1 VSRQRT
7 ATPAATDLV
16 ADDPGVLAVLT
27 QVTAVIS
34 EAFDLAD
41 QIAAS
46 VTEVFSSRTSVRR
59 ADLSGVGDLV
69 LPSLNDPAGRI
80 QGAGFVAAV
89 DTLADSRWWL
99 EWFMLRH
106 GSPERLVVDTDPRGE
121 NFYDYGSLPWY
132 NVPRDTGRRHITG
145 PYVDYLCT
153 DDYTLTFTVPVTDGA
168 LFVGVAGADI
178 RVFTFEKA
186 VLPSLRATR
195 RTVAIVNAQGRVVLS
210 NSARHVSGT
219 LIHTPDVAALWSSA
233 GAGGALRKIDDLPLA
248 LVDLS

>member
-1 VSRQRT
+1 MSRQRT
-7 ATPAATDLV
+7 AAADLV
-16 ADDPGVLAVLT
+16 ADDPVEAVLA

-34 EAFDLAD
+34 EAFDLAE
-41 QIAAS
+41 QIAAN
-46 VTEVFSSRTSVRR
+46 VTGIFSSRTSVRR
-59 ADLSGVGDLV
+59 ADLAGVGALV
-69 LPSLNDPAGRI
+69 QPSLNDPAGRI

-153 DDYTLTFTVPVTDGA
+153 DDYTLTFTVPVTDGTR
-168 LFVGVAGADI
+168 FVGVAGADV

-219 LIHTPDVAALWSSA
+219 LIHAPAVAALWSSA
-233 GAGGALRKIDDLPLA
+233 GGGGALHKIDDLPLA